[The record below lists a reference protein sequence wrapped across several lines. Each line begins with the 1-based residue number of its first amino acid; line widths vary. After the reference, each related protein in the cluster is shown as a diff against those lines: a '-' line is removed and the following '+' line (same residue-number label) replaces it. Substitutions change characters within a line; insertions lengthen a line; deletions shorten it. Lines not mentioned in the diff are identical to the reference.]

1 MNLKDAILKKIV
13 TDPVGFRNLLED
25 PQVDDALSC
34 IGILPKILELH
45 APSEKARKKEGLG
58 QTLCGIRGTRH
69 KIVTCQR
76 CQSILEKS

>member
-1 MNLKDAILKKIV
+1 MNLKNEILKKIKK
-13 TDPVGFRNLLED
+13 DPVGLRDLLED
-25 PQVDDALSC
+25 PQVDDALSS

-45 APSEKARKKEGLG
+45 APSEKTRKREGLG

-76 CQSILEKS
+76 CKSILAKA